1 MRLKNLK
8 YSDAMP
14 DSGQRWTLTGLE
26 LGARNLIVGKNASG
40 KSRTINVINGL
51 ARQLAGLAPLAFSAN
66 YDVTFV
72 DDADVVTRYEVR
84 FTNASVDFERLT
96 VGNFVKLDR
105 GVGGA
110 GKIWADEVQGGTD
123 ILFQVPPNQLA
134 ALFKQDTIQHK
145 FLEPLNQWAS
155 SVRFYPFGS
164 ALGKEFLGLFIEGG
178 PKPDE
183 RDFNQVM
190 GLYRLG
196 FREFGEPFNQ
206 AILGDL
212 NSVGYDAIEIGT
224 CAPVTIQVN
233 HTGPGEIMALF
244 VRERDLGG
252 VTDQWGMSQ
261 GMYRVLAL
269 FVHVNYC
276 QFRGSAGCVLIDDI
290 GEGLDFERSCAL
302 IERLRDKT
310 KDGKIQLVLTT
321 NDRFVMNRVPLEEW
335 SVLQRKGG
343 DVTVRNNQNSHE
355 IFEEFKF
362 TGLSNFSFLETD
374 MLAGTTPIA
383 RPDA

>member
-8 YSDAMP
+8 YSETVP
-14 DSGQRWTLTGLE
+14 EFGQRWTISGLE
-26 LGARNLIVGKNASG
+26 LGSRNLIVGKNASG
-40 KSRTINVINGL
+40 KSRTLNVINGL
-51 ARQLAGLAPLAFSAN
+51 ARQLTGLHPLSMSAD
-66 YDVTFV
+66 YDATFV
-72 DDADVVTRYEVR
+72 DDADVVTRYEAR

-96 VGNFVKLDR
+96 VGNLVKLDR
-105 GVGGA
+105 GTGGA
-110 GKIWADEVQGGTD
+110 GTIWASEFQGGTNMK
-123 ILFQVPPNQLA
+123 FQSPPNQLA
-134 ALFKQDTIQHK
+134 ALFRRDSIQHK

-155 SVRFYPFGS
+155 AVRYYPFGS
-164 ALGKEFLGLFIEGG
+164 AFGKETIGVFIEGG
-178 PKPDE
+178 PTPDD
-183 RDFNQVM
+183 RDFSQVM
-190 GLYRLG
+190 GVYRLG
-196 FREFGEPFNQ
+196 AREFGEPFKK
-206 AILGDL
+206 AILSDL
-212 NSVGYDAIEIGT
+212 NSVGYDAVEIGT
-224 CAPVTIQVN
+224 CAPITIRVR

-261 GMYRVLAL
+261 GMYRALAL
-269 FVHVNYC
+269 FIHVNYC
-276 QFRGSAGCVLIDDI
+276 QFKGSAGCILVDDI

-302 IERLRDKT
+302 IDRLRFKT
-310 KDGKIQLVLTT
+310 EDDKIQLVLAT
-321 NDRFVMNRVPLEEW
+321 NDRFIMNRVPLEEW
-335 SVLQRKGG
+335 SVLQRKGS